1 MSKGNRNRELRTA
14 QSSSSETPAKLSKLQ
29 LVKQQEKKEKTKK
42 IIAWG
47 IVALIVVAVIVGIV
61 VTSCTKSA
69 NMRKIVAK
77 SEHYEI
83 DNSMVAY
90 AMYSEFQ
97 QLYAQ
102 YGSYLSSY
110 FGLDTTKSLDSQY
123 PSGYATMMGYTS
135 NLTWYENFAAN
146 AMASLKELVALA
158 EEATAKGYK
167 LEDDDLK
174 TIRDSLDSVKASAK
188 EAKYSTKN
196 YLKALY
202 TDGVTLDT
210 LERFLNLQ
218 TLASKYYQALTDGY
232 EFSDEECEKYVSENK
247 SSFYDVSYIYYDF
260 NADIADEATDEE
272 KAAAMAAAKELADK
286 FAEGITDEESML
298 AAIEAAE
305 KAKEQEEAEAKAA
318 EAATAEASESADT
331 GTDSETEKEKTRE
344 DYTKSFVMDDATYS
358 ETSDFGEWAW
368 GKEAGAVTVIE
379 KEGTGYTVYFLKEA
393 VHRDETATRDVRHIL
408 VPFTSGSTDEETE
421 ANKAEA
427 MKKAEE
433 LLEKWKED
441 PTEDNFAKL
450 ANENSTDTGSNK
462 KGGLYEKVK
471 DGDMVTNFN
480 NWLFALEDYAE
491 DDRKPGDTGI
501 VESTYGYHVMYYV
514 GENIPTWQSNA
525 IEALTTSKYSED
537 IVELKKTYPLD
548 FSVEDVILIPSR

>member
-1 MSKGNRNRELRTA
+1 MSKGNRNRELRTTA
-14 QSSSSETPAKLSKLQ
+14 GSSTETQAKLSKLQ

-42 IIAWG
+42 IIAWS

-90 AMYSEFQ
+90 VMYNEFQ
-97 QLYAQ
+97 QLYTK
-102 YGSYLSSY
+102 YGSYLESY
-110 FGLDTTKSLDSQY
+110 FGLDTTRSLDSQN
-123 PSGYATMMGYTS
+123 PSGYASMMGYNTK
-135 NLTWYENFAAN
+135 LTWYENFAAN

-167 LEDDDLK
+167 LEDSDLK
-174 TIRDSLDSVKASAK
+174 TIQENIDSIKASAK
-188 EAKYSTKN
+188 AAKYSTNK
-196 YLKALY
+196 YLEAIY
-202 TDGVTLDT
+202 ADGVTLDT
-210 LERFLNLQ
+210 LERFFNLQ
-218 TLASKYYQALTDGY
+218 TLASKYYQALTDSY

-260 NADIADEATDEE
+260 NADISDEATDEE

-286 FAEGITDEESML
+286 FAEGVTDEESIL

-305 KAKEQEEAEAKAA
+305 KDKEQKEKEAKDA
-318 EAATAEASESADT
+318 ESESAEPAES
-331 GTDSETEKEKTRE
+331 GKEPETEKEKTRE

-358 ETSDFGEWAW
+358 DTSEFGKWAW
-368 GKEAGAVTVIE
+368 DKEAGAVTVIE

-408 VPFTSGSTDEETE
+408 VPFTSGSTDEETA

-427 MKKAEE
+427 KAKAEE
-433 LLEKWKED
+433 LLAKWKED

-450 ANENSTDTGSNK
+450 AGENSTDTGSK
-462 KGGLYEKVK
+462 EKGGLYEKVK
-471 DGDMVTNFN
+471 QGDMVTNFN

-501 VESTYGYHVMYYV
+501 VESTYGWHVMYYV
-514 GENIPTWQSNA
+514 GENIPTWQSDA
-525 IEALTTSKYSED
+525 IEALTSSKYSED

-548 FSVEDVILIPSR
+548 FSIEDVILIPSR